1 MGRRQAPVLI
11 TDAAVSFEQEFAARR
26 RRYSLIMAMR
36 IPCLVLAGF
45 FGLAFGWTW
54 VAVALIVASV
64 PLPWIAVLIA
74 NDAPPRTAEKPA
86 RFRDDRGPRPL
97 EVSHHE
103 VIEATEVLGAPADD
117 ERDLHRAA

>member
-36 IPCLVLAGF
+36 IPCLVLAGVL
-45 FGLAFGWTW
+45 GIAFGWTW

-64 PLPWIAVLIA
+64 PLPWVAVLVA
-74 NDAPPRTAEKPA
+74 NDAPPRRAEKPA
-86 RFRDDRGPRPL
+86 RFHADHRQHQL
-97 EVSHHE
+97 EASTHE
-103 VIEATEVLGAPADD
+103 VIEPTEVLGAPVDD
-117 ERDLHRAA
+117 EDRRAA

>member
-1 MGRRQAPVLI
+1 VGRRQAPVLI

-36 IPCLVLAGF
+36 IPCLVLAGVV
-45 FGLAFGWTW
+45 GIAFGWTW

-74 NDAPPRTAEKPA
+74 NDAPPRKAEKPA
-86 RFRDDRGPRPL
+86 RFRPDHGPRQL
-97 EVSHHE
+97 DVTSHE
-103 VIEATEVLGAPADD
+103 VIEPDEVLGAPAD
-117 ERDLHRAA
+117 ERPEARQAA

>member
-1 MGRRQAPVLI
+1 MGRRQSPVLI

-26 RRYSLIMAMR
+26 RRYSWIMAMR

-45 FGLAFGWTW
+45 FGIAFGWTW

-74 NDAPPRTAEKPA
+74 NDAPPRKAEKPA
-86 RFRDDRGPRPL
+86 RLRVDHRQLDTA
-97 EVSHHE
+97 HHE
-103 VIEATEVLGAPADD
+103 VIEPTEVLGARADD
-117 ERDLHRAA
+117 APDLHRAA